1 MFNNTFIKKN
11 VSSKDPQDSTN
22 VSSKIYK
29 FEQYCWDNIVFMNN
43 YLDIDYSIQDETNR
57 EITIYEPS
65 KNINT
70 FYTKLR
76 RKETKEVT
84 VSNDGV
90 FTSLLAQDDFE
101 YRRRIFGNLTATT
114 DGDGRVVSY
123 FKDNQ
128 FRSSKYSV
136 NITQF
141 YDKWIPIVLAKTSS
155 SVTLQ
160 IYSFSGNPMP
170 NVEITMSVDI
180 NGVTY

>member
-1 MFNNTFIKKN
+1 MLKLIRTSEYRNLCDVRIFNNKKWI
-11 VSSKDPQDSTN
+11 S
-22 VSSKIYK
+22 
-29 FEQYCWDNIVFMNN
+29 
-43 YLDIDYSIQDETNR
+43 
-57 EITIYEPS
+57 
-65 KNINT
+65 
-70 FYTKLR
+70 
-76 RKETKEVT
+76 RK
-84 VSNDGV
+84 SFQLFLN
-90 FTSLLAQDDFE
+90 AQDDFE
-101 YRRRIFGNLTATT
+101 YRRRIFGNLTTTT
-114 DGDGRVVSY
+114 DNEGRVVIY

-128 FRSSKYSV
+128 FKSSKYSI